1 MTENEPDDAAK
12 PHHEVEGGQD
22 DADGVHRRL
31 ELAAAPP
38 QDQLH
43 PGCRDLTLGPVKLML
58 NDSSNRHDGCDY
70 SSLVASIII

>member
-1 MTENEPDDAAK
+1 MAEDEPDDPAE

-43 PGCRDLTLGPVKLML
+43 PGCRDWTLGPVKLML

>member
-1 MTENEPDDAAK
+1 MAEDEPDDPAE

-43 PGCRDLTLGPVKLML
+43 PAGWWLAVT
-58 NDSSNRHDGCDY
+58 
-70 SSLVASIII
+70 

>member
-1 MTENEPDDAAK
+1 MAEDEPDDPAE

-38 QDQLH
+38 QYQLH
-43 PGCRDLTLGPVKLML
+43 PGGSGWPWLDTRTGEADAKWFF
-58 NDSSNRHDGCDY
+58 
-70 SSLVASIII
+70 